1 MSEDMRAERPDPTQD
16 LLKEQLSIMRKQLR
30 LSRILAAMA
39 ALATAVL
46 LAAALVLV
54 PPAYQSLKKAD
65 RLLEGLDASG
75 LTEVVDDL
83 SALTESSQ
91 KGIERTVDKLDQ
103 LDVEGLNR
111 AIQNLESATRPLAG
125 LFGN

>member
-16 LLKEQLSIMRKQLR
+16 LLKEQLSTMRKQLR

-39 ALATAVL
+39 ALATAIL
-46 LAAALVLV
+46 LAAVLVIV

>member
-1 MSEDMRAERPDPTQD
+1 MSEDMRAERSDPTQD

-75 LTEVVDDL
+75 LPEVVDDL
-83 SALTESSQ
+83 GALTESSQ

>member
-16 LLKEQLSIMRKQLR
+16 LLKEQLSTMRKQLR
-30 LSRILAAMA
+30 LSRFLAAMA

-46 LAAALVLV
+46 FAAVLVIV